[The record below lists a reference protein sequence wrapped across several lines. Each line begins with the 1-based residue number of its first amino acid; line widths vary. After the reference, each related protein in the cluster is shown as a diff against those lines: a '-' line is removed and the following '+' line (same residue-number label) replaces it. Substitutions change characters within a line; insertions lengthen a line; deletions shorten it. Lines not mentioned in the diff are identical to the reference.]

1 MYLDRKVRLFLKTVL
16 ARHWPVLEWGCLW
29 HAKVSL
35 CLSPT
40 HLYVGM
46 LTEMGMLGKP
56 RLVQAPSLIPRT
68 VKSPS
73 GGPIDFSV
81 VTHMKNFSF

>member
-29 HAKVSL
+29 HAGGSL
-35 CLSPT
+35 GSSPT
-40 HLYVGM
+40 HLYAGM

-68 VKSPS
+68 VKPPS

-81 VTHMKNFSF
+81 VTHTEKFSF